1 MQRQINNYIIN
12 HLFPYLCRYG
22 KDLDNKG
29 FGGVV
34 LMKLWKA
41 FGTLNHELLI
51 AKLLAYGLN
60 REQQRAKIYKSSSS
74 CAELKQGATQGSILG
89 PLLINI
95 YLNDLFYLAES
106 TEVCNSAYD
115 TTYI

>member
-1 MQRQINNYIIN
+1 MER
-12 HLFPYLCRYG
+12 
-22 KDLDNKG
+22 DLDNKG

-60 REQQRAKIYKSSSS
+60 REQQRAKIYKSASS